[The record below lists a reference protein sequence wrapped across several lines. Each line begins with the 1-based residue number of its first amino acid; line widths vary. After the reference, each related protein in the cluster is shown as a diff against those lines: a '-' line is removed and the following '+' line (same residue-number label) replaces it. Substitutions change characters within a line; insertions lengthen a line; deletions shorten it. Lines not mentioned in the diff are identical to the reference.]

1 MVIVLIISDIH
12 RDLKKNDYFAICLSK
27 EISLIKALSQTAH
40 LSQKDETRLAKMAL
54 RKPEQKIVKKHTLF
68 DER

>member
-1 MVIVLIISDIH
+1 M
-12 RDLKKNDYFAICLSK
+12 YFAICLSK
-27 EISLIKALSQTAH
+27 EIPLIKALSQTGH
-40 LSQKDETRLAKMAL
+40 LSQKDETRLVKIAL